1 MDLAKFNVAPF
12 YTLDKEW
19 ALLTA
24 GSKEKFNSMTISWGG
39 MGTMWGK
46 PVVTVYVKPIRY
58 TYEFMEQNEYFTVS
72 FYEEAY
78 RKDLGLLGSKSGRN
92 MDKVAQT
99 SLTPDFLEE
108 GISYKEA
115 KLTLVCRKVYY
126 QDLEMSHIQNIPQNE
141 LDHYYKTEPIHRMY
155 LGEVVDIID

>member
-1 MDLAKFNVAPF
+1 
-12 YTLDKEW
+12 
-19 ALLTA
+19 
-24 GSKEKFNSMTISWGG
+24 
-39 MGTMWGK
+39 
-46 PVVTVYVKPIRY
+46 
-58 TYEFMEQNEYFTVS
+58 MEQNEYFTVS

-78 RKDLGLLGSKSGRN
+78 RKDLGLMGSKSGRN

>member
-46 PVVTVYVKPIRY
+46 PEI
-58 TYEFMEQNEYFTVS
+58 
-72 FYEEAY
+72 
-78 RKDLGLLGSKSGRN
+78 GRAH
-92 MDKVAQT
+92 V
-99 SLTPDFLEE
+99 
-108 GISYKEA
+108 
-115 KLTLVCRKVYY
+115 
-126 QDLEMSHIQNIPQNE
+126 
-141 LDHYYKTEPIHRMY
+141 
-155 LGEVVDIID
+155 